1 MTDQQ
6 QRLINAILRNEH
18 RTVSKIC
25 NDEILNTPNRKSVD
39 LNKCDEDYG
48 ETPLYLAAEKG
59 KFKIV
64 KILCE
69 VSSVDINKSHCDGT
83 PPLVGAVRA
92 GYTEIVKHICSLDE
106 ADVNKGDKDGE
117 TPLISAARRGNIDL
131 VTFLSKHTRINVNQG
146 NRFGNTPLI
155 AAVMYN
161 QSDIVRYLCSL
172 EKVDINMG
180 NKIGYTPLINAV
192 LNMSNYEYGK
202 PEIVQFLSSH
212 ERIDLNKRDN
222 MKKDALSY
230 AMQEGH
236 GDIIMILCS
245 HDELIIDRNE
255 WDYQWKNENLE
266 YQPLDSEIYCYP
278 IVAKIALSENFF
290 DVNWQNMRGHNL
302 LHIAVIGNNK
312 QLLEQLCFNNRTLV
326 NMSTNDGVTPLM
338 AAVQHKNLNF
348 VKCLCTLNSN
358 SIDVN
363 AGDMKENTAFH
374 HAAINGKQ
382 DGYTFFKELVS
393 YFCGLDTVNFAKMN
407 KNDRTVFDIFFL
419 NIGKEEE
426 NHRILTTL
434 RKLALK
440 TPEIDISKQNLIGNT
455 LLHMAVTNEDA
466 EALKYLSNF
475 PGASNIENNK
485 KFTPFDLAK
494 CSSTCPQSFLLY
506 LYKLPGS
513 NIDSMSINDQYRNG
527 KTLLHIAVEEG
538 NRDALEELHRHEGI
552 ENVKDN
558 NINTPFRLV
567 VESGKYPAF
576 LLFLYNLPG
585 ADMTDI
591 NDKYQKGQTL
601 LHLAVRESQDKI
613 VKSLLQNN
621 SDINVDLID
630 DDGMTCL
637 QYAVQT
643 ENLDAVKLL
652 AAHKAINPNFPYNDK
667 SPLTLAIE
675 INSFDIAE
683 FLLTLSDI
691 DIHLNFKSI
700 QRDETVFQLLRRIV
714 EHRKEDIGIENSDR
728 KQFEDILQIYLTS
741 GTVSLD
747 IPNALVVLLSLK
759 DKVSPVMEY
768 LRKIIDNSY
777 HGEVLRTTCT
787 AILNVIVIGLQKYAD
802 HERLKY
808 SFFKSTVYKTLVQ
821 IVAKT
826 ESHVENSEYF
836 TQLLNIVYISLQ
848 ANNSCTIADTDF
860 LKNAFDGEHDVLKLF
875 KKRITQI
882 ASTERLDDCADL
894 QLLAVSIFNL
904 YINMDQDKGCS
915 TSIRAY
921 LKRFEKCL
929 SKCFCCPKCFH
940 KCTVRGD
947 LEAFTRPFDIIIHVA
962 DFVLDAIVGTKTLTG
977 FSRSLGI
984 FMIVLVFLTLS
995 HENIRSII
1003 SSHETEKERLQ
1014 ILLGKIELE
1023 WGDWEEHSHLHSYF
1037 NQNRVIK
1044 HLLQFFWPYKV
1055 EGSRATRVRAFMFN
1069 LISIFFLRPVVDRL
1083 TVLTHFPSNKRVIY
1097 RQQFKEKSLNQYY
1110 MVLEQIPQLLIQFYI
1125 FQIYF
1130 NIIRPNDNPGCL
1142 KNNANGQS
1150 FESYNDTEYFYTC
1163 EQNLLRFEICA
1174 SWWEIVSIVVPFVTI
1189 PYSMVCLEEI
1199 FRKLHPASPDM
1210 TTASKWLLYLAYIIM
1225 IPSRLFLYAAMMH
1238 SFPDNMIIIGYIIL
1252 VTFVWFIVNVYVIM
1266 KGEHEEIIVRH
1277 GKWFSYTTIGNIWS
1291 LIVFS
1296 FRDVMLISLREPI
1309 AYIMKPSEVTY
1320 KTLRNW
1326 KWMIGISFYYFVE
1339 GLFGAVYIEHYYPCG
1354 MESDIFKYQGWFLL
1368 LLLILSSTLITLLS
1382 YVLQPLKMNVIHQNI
1397 YNRSV
1402 IICGFGLGMGFIAT
1416 LTFFASPRHILMER
1430 MSAIIVTAIF
1440 MVLFLSAVWILAHYG
1455 EARPKKNT
1463 ALNQG
1468 VLVYQDVDSK
1478 TQNCSRCCFLCNKT
1492 GNYSEVEVGSDTGSA
1507 NAESRC

>member
-117 TPLISAARRGNIDL
+117 TPLISAARKGNIDL

-161 QSDIVRYLCSL
+161 QSDIIRYLCSL

-192 LNMSNYEYGK
+192 YGK

-212 ERIDLNKRDN
+212 ERIDLNKRNN

-312 QLLEQLCFNNRTLV
+312 QLLEQLCFDNRTLV

-434 RKLALK
+434 CKLALK

-475 PGASNIENNK
+475 PGARNIENNK

-494 CSSTCPQSFLLY
+494 SSSTCPQSFLLY

-513 NIDSMSINDQYRNG
+513 NINSMSINDQYRNG

-601 LHLAVRESQDKI
+601 LHLAVLESQDKI

-630 DDGMTCL
+630 DNGMTCL

-667 SPLTLAIE
+667 SPLTLAIVR
-675 INSFDIAE
+675 NSFDIAE

-741 GTVSLD
+741 RTVSLD
-747 IPNALVVLLSLK
+747 IPNALEVLLSLK

-929 SKCFCCPKCFH
+929 NKCFCCTKCFH

-1130 NIIRPNDNPGCL
+1130 NIIRPND
-1142 KNNANGQS
+1142 S
-1150 FESYNDTEYFYTC
+1150 
-1163 EQNLLRFEICA
+1163 RVI
-1174 SWWEIVSIVVPFVTI
+1174 
-1189 PYSMVCLEEI
+1189 
-1199 FRKLHPASPDM
+1199 
-1210 TTASKWLLYLAYIIM
+1210 TTLSTFIHASKICLGLKYVHHGGKLFQLWCRS
-1225 IPSRLFLYAAMMH
+1225 SRFHTAW
-1238 SFPDNMIIIGYIIL
+1238 
-1252 VTFVWFIVNVYVIM
+1252 FV
-1266 KGEHEEIIVRH
+1266 
-1277 GKWFSYTTIGNIWS
+1277 
-1291 LIVFS
+1291 
-1296 FRDVMLISLREPI
+1296 
-1309 AYIMKPSEVTY
+1309 
-1320 KTLRNW
+1320 
-1326 KWMIGISFYYFVE
+1326 
-1339 GLFGAVYIEHYYPCG
+1339 
-1354 MESDIFKYQGWFLL
+1354 
-1368 LLLILSSTLITLLS
+1368 
-1382 YVLQPLKMNVIHQNI
+1382 
-1397 YNRSV
+1397 
-1402 IICGFGLGMGFIAT
+1402 
-1416 LTFFASPRHILMER
+1416 
-1430 MSAIIVTAIF
+1430 
-1440 MVLFLSAVWILAHYG
+1440 
-1455 EARPKKNT
+1455 
-1463 ALNQG
+1463 
-1468 VLVYQDVDSK
+1468 
-1478 TQNCSRCCFLCNKT
+1478 
-1492 GNYSEVEVGSDTGSA
+1492 
-1507 NAESRC
+1507 